1 MIAKTIKELMI
12 GSPTIERFED
22 SNLKRLNPFTSLIIL
37 VIVWLLLLFFGKF
50 LWNDVLVKLIPA
62 IKPAKSIWQILAIH
76 ILFNLLK
83 P

>member
-1 MIAKTIKELMI
+1 MIASTMKDLVTGSTIRE
-12 GSPTIERFED
+12 GFENSD
-22 SNLKRLNPFTSLIIL
+22 LKKLNPFTSLIIL

-50 LWNDVLVKLIPA
+50 LWNDVLVKLVPA